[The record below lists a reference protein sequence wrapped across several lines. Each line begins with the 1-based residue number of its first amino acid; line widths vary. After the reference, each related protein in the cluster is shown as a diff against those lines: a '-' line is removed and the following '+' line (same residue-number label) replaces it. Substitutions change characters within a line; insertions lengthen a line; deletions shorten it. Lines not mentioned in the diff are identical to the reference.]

1 MDMSMQVFHSYKIV
15 MVDVRNIQ
23 SNVNSN
29 VK

>member
-15 MVDVRNIQ
+15 MADIRNIQ